1 MIKTFKTSC
10 RRRSFVSRERLD
22 KLSSEKPSIYHF
34 SISITRVYAQSVD
47 FDNRSSC
54 IKVLIFYLA
63 HITSVHGVSPFSTE
77 FFYIELVCSFPDF
90 FIRVESHSYSP
101 VFYLRMLDKVFC
113 GCHDFCYSRLVIS
126 SEKARSIRGN

>member
-1 MIKTFKTSC
+1 MIEPFKTS
-10 RRRSFVSRERLD
+10 RSRRSFVSRERLD
-22 KLSSEKPSIYHF
+22 KLSSEKTSIYHF
-34 SISITRVYAQSVD
+34 SVSIARVYAQSVD

-63 HITSVHGVSPFSTE
+63 HITSIHGVSPFSTE
-77 FFYIELVCSFPDF
+77 FFYIELVRSFSDF
-90 FIRVESHSYSP
+90 FIRVESHSYSS
-101 VFYLRMLDKVFC
+101 VFYLRMLDEVFC